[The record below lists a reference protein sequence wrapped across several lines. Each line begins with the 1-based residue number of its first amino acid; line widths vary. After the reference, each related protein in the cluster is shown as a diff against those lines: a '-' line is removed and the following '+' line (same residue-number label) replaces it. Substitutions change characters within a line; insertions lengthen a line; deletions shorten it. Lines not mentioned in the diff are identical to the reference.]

1 MISKFWW
8 NERWLRLA
16 LFFSVYYIL
25 ALTTKISAQDVFCGQ
40 LKVHKQKWLSK
51 SATPLSSQKTA
62 DLKECIRA
70 CCAIPQCN
78 AVTFIGFLAD
88 KRADNSTESAPNCML
103 FNCLGERDCSVLD
116 HSVAREGVL
125 SVIITDNDR
134 AILPMPKQMAQPEAA
149 QLPVPGPPP
158 ALLPPLFSTSS
169 TGNEFVTS
177 ERDTDV
183 QPAHSREDD
192 DVNRTFS
199 HIVVNNP
206 NTITDGP
213 SQNGR
218 AAAVG
223 KVLPV
228 APSNEEQPF
237 HSDQSLEA
245 TTSSSDSSNH
255 NPFHAHTDAE
265 LLTPVWAIGL
275 AIVIGVVCGG
285 LSLALIGCMLL
296 TLPLGLH
303 DDRCE
308 ERKQHRV
315 DQGMD
320 WLSSAQMRYQ
330 FMLITGSILAQ
341 AAADLEVGSDFIRP
355 LSEWMDKIA
364 VLH

>member
-16 LFFSVYYIL
+16 LFFFVYYFS

-88 KRADNSTESAPNCML
+88 KGVDNSTESAPNCML
-103 FNCLGERDCSVLD
+103 FNCIGERDCSVLD

-134 AILPMPKQMAQPEAA
+134 TLLPMPKQMAPPEVA

-158 ALLPPLFSTSS
+158 DLSPPLFPTSS
-169 TGNEFVTS
+169 TGNEFATS
-177 ERDTDV
+177 ESNTEV
-183 QPAHSREDD
+183 QPPHSREDD
-192 DVNRTFS
+192 DVNRSFS
-199 HIVVNNP
+199 RIVVNNP
-206 NTITDGP
+206 NTIADGP

-218 AAAVG
+218 APAVG

-228 APSNEEQPF
+228 AAGNEEQTF
-237 HSDQSLEA
+237 NSDQSSEST
-245 TTSSSDSSNH
+245 TTSSSDSAKH
-255 NPFHAHTDAE
+255 NPFHTNADAE

-285 LSLALIGCMLL
+285 LSLALIGAYLCYRRQRSRMR
-296 TLPLGLH
+296 TTHINNPVGLKSNTPISGP
-303 DDRCE
+303 R
-308 ERKQHRV
+308 
-315 DQGMD
+315 
-320 WLSSAQMRYQ
+320 
-330 FMLITGSILAQ
+330 
-341 AAADLEVGSDFIRP
+341 
-355 LSEWMDKIA
+355 
-364 VLH
+364 LHAFNPTIGTT